1 MDLRPYLV
9 KILLPNT
16 EDVKGTGFFVHRQGY
31 ILTCYHVIK
40 PYLDID
46 ETHVGIYYD
55 NKPYKAQICKECC
68 NKNADTAILKIEEIL
83 PKHWL
88 PLVDDCKY
96 WNRYWNIGDKILSY
110 GYPTGYYQKE
120 GTYVAGEINGGPQKI
135 NDIEAGFQFTSPAIS
150 LVTEGFSGAPV
161 YHMGSKQVIGLIHAI
176 HKLEDGCILGYFVP
190 VDRKIFNCLQA
201 DKEKRIAGRKNEI
214 KEFERVLEDKNC
226 YGLWLHGPG
235 GIGKTE
241 LIIEFCRIAKNKGY
255 EIKKGAIGKQEGATA
270 PFCRIFNIKTEEFQ
284 QSPEKRD
291 TKFEILAKISKQ
303 LSDSNKDIIIA
314 IDQATEEFDAY
325 KELVE
330 LIRFLITEIKLL
342 ENRVFLLVATRKEPR
357 PFPIS
362 EIKVFKRL
370 KGLTVKEIEELIEIK
385 GWNKELKK
393 SASLLYECIGGIP
406 GVLVS
411 ICRKPDA
418 VTFIQKKLPKGNINP
433 DDKEEIY
440 TTLDNA
446 FWKDLDKEV
455 QHFLKILSII
465 ADASPR
471 ASSP

>member
-16 EDVKGTGFFVHRQGY
+16 EDVKGTGLFVHRQGY

-176 HKLEDGCILGYFVP
+176 DELEDGSILGYFVP

-214 KEFERVLEDKNC
+214 KEFERLLEDKNC

-330 LIRFLITEIKLL
+330 FIRFLITDIKLL

-370 KGLTVKEIEELIEIK
+370 KGLTVEEIEELIEIK

-393 SASLLYECIGGIP
+393 SVSLLYERIGGMP

-411 ICRKPDA
+411 ICRRPDA
-418 VTFIQKKLPKGNINP
+418 VNFIQEKLPKGNINP
-433 DDKEEIY
+433 DDIEEIF
-440 TTLDNA
+440 TRLDDA
-446 FWKDLDKEV
+446 FWKELDEKEKC
-455 QHFLKILSII
+455 FFAILSMI
-465 ADASPR
+465 ADVSPR